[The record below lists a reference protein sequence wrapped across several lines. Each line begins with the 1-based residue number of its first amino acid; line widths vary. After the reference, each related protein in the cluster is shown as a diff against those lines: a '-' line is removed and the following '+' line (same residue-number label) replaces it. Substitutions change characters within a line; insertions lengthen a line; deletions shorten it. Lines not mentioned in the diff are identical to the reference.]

1 MNKFNEQQYHE
12 QFLGVY
18 TKFTFFKKMHIFQLF
33 TKVID
38 HKDNLISSKIN
49 FKQLNIIIIHRNKKI
64 NGKIAAFE
72 SLSLSAPFLLQSF
85 YAQSLILF
93 KQS

>member
-18 TKFTFFKKMHIFQLF
+18 TKFTFFKKMHVQLF

-38 HKDNLISSKIN
+38 HKK
-49 FKQLNIIIIHRNKKI
+49 
-64 NGKIAAFE
+64 
-72 SLSLSAPFLLQSF
+72 
-85 YAQSLILF
+85 
-93 KQS
+93 